1 MQTMSMLCSLAER
14 EKKVGGER
22 EGVKESWETANRTF
36 TASETETE
44 AEGEAKDE
52 AETKA
57 DAKEAQTG

>member
-36 TASETETE
+36 TASETEV
-44 AEGEAKDE
+44 EGEAKDE